1 MLVRKNKHWSIIALL
16 SLLLAMAGCNSDGL
30 TVEQYLAWFGR
41 KACPLNKT
49 QEVRGYKYELHYVTP
64 DFMALK
70 EIPREQ
76 LTPSVL
82 RKDLK
87 EREGL
92 YYFLLRITPAT
103 EKLSELKDRESAE
116 ISWFS
121 FGSQQTTMMI
131 AGRDTMA
138 CKMIQFEPSMGIL
151 PYQSFSIGIAKPA
164 DSPNPDKD
172 LVVEFYDKVNTGEV
186 IRFKYNEEDFKKIP
200 QYKLQ

>member
-1 MLVRKNKHWSIIALL
+1 MLVRKNKHRRVLALL
-16 SLLLAMAGCNSDGL
+16 LLLLALAGCNSGGL

-41 KACPLNKT
+41 KGCPLNKT

-76 LTPSVL
+76 LTRSLL
-82 RKDLK
+82 RNDLK
-87 EREGL
+87 ERDGL
-92 YYFLLRITPAT
+92 YYFLLRITPAA

-172 LVVEFYDKVNTGEV
+172 LVVEFYDKVNTGQV